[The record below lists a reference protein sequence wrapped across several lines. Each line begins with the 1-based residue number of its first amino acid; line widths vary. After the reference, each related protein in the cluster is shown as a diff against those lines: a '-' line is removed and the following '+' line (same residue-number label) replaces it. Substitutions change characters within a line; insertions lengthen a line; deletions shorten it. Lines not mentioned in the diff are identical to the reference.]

1 MEIVVGK
8 DSNKV
13 FNACEGTKA
22 AGAVFKGYMVV
33 PYTSCLNTE
42 D

>member
-1 MEIVVGK
+1 MEIAVGK
-8 DSNKV
+8 DSNIV
-13 FNACEGTKA
+13 FNACEGTEA